1 MTTLHA
7 HIRFAKK
14 LVNLLDTKF
23 NVFGLRFGIDPLLDA
38 IPGIGDVM
46 GAITSCYLYW
56 IAYKLNVPRIIYAK
70 MAWNI
75 LFDFVLGLIP
85 VIGIVFDSF
94 YKSNVKN
101 FALVEK
107 YFDPN
112 ILEGVFVEV

>member
-1 MTTLHA
+1 MRTLHA

-23 NVFGLRFGIDPLLDA
+23 HILGIKFGIDPLLDA
-38 IPGIGDVM
+38 IPGIGSII
-46 GAITSCYLYW
+46 GAAISCYLYW
-56 IAYKLNVPRIIYAK
+56 IAYKLNVPRIVYAK

-75 LFDFVLGLIP
+75 LFDFILGLIP

-101 FALVEK
+101 LALIDT
-107 YFDPN
+107 YFDPD
-112 ILEGVFVEV
+112 ILEGVFVEA

>member
-1 MTTLHA
+1 MTSLHQ

-23 NVFGLRFGIDPLLDA
+23 HIFGLRFGIDPLLDA
-38 IPGIGDVM
+38 IPGIGDIM
-46 GAITSCYLYW
+46 GAVTSCYLYW
-56 IAYKLNVPRIIYAK
+56 IAYKLRVPRVVYMK

-101 FALVEK
+101 LVLIEK
-107 YFDPN
+107 YFDPDV
-112 ILEGVFVEV
+112 LEGEYVEV

>member
-1 MTTLHA
+1 MTSLHA

-23 NVFGLRFGIDPLLDA
+23 HIFGLRFGIDPLLDA

-46 GAITSCYLYW
+46 GAVTSCYLYW
-56 IAYKLNVPRIIYAK
+56 IAYKLNVPRMVYAK

-75 LFDFVLGLIP
+75 LFDFILGLIP

-101 FALVEK
+101 LALIEK
-107 YFDPN
+107 YFDPD
-112 ILEGVFVEV
+112 ILEGIFVES